1 MLKAGK
7 TNTTRLF
14 CLIFEIFRGGI
25 PEGWHLFCC
34 YPRFGGWKTRG
45 FNHIYT

>member
-7 TNTTRLF
+7 TNTTRPF
-14 CLIFEIFRGGI
+14 CLIFEIFMGGI
-25 PEGWHLFCC
+25 PEGVPVLLL
-34 YPRFGGWKTRG
+34 PRFGGWKTRG